1 MSKKDN
7 PVEEVIDHIAETIEQ
22 VEVLAGFD
30 IDQQKTAAA
39 QEDDGSDVHIQGV
52 DGNPLYYRD
61 KHGEK
66 KPVIIRVA
74 GAHSQKFR
82 RIEEQLRKRKL
93 RGSMITGEALHSDQ
107 ITKVVACTLH
117 WEGFTSNADDVPL
130 TPHNARMVYER
141 CPWVLDQLVEAM
153 NDHERFFKKG

>member
-1 MSKKDN
+1 MNKN
-7 PVEEVIDHIAETIEQ
+7 EEIVVEQEET
-22 VEVLAGFD
+22 VTGFD

-39 QEDDGSDVHIQGV
+39 QEDDGLDVHIQGV
-52 DGNPLYYRD
+52 DGSPLFYRD
-61 KHGEK
+61 SAGQK

-74 GAHSQKFR
+74 GSNSQKYR

-93 RGSMITGEALHSDQ
+93 RANMITGEALHSDQ

-130 TPHNARMVYER
+130 TPRNARMVYER
-141 CPWVLDQLVEAM
+141 CPWVLDQLIEAM
-153 NDHERFFKKG
+153 NDHESFFKKG